1 MRRKFNLS
9 VVVAA
14 AGAVAAG
21 VASLGVAVG
30 HARASIA
37 GLVNIDVTPG
47 ASGAGAIGS
56 AGDFWNTANI
66 AAEPGMTVSAGPF
79 TAADGTTATTVKI
92 TNYNLKQGAQTLTA
106 TQVGEVPNPSMF
118 GSGTSGSNYEY
129 VVPGFT
135 GYDGSPTSGYEFVLS
150 GLDPSTT
157 YDLYVYDGCPVV
169 PRPSSYQVVGA
180 TTPSTQT
187 IADQL
192 YSGTSW
198 VEGENYVMFTLQ
210 PDSNGDIAIQP
221 FSPSGSTGAEADTSA
236 FQIVP
241 VPEPATLGLMALG
254 GLGILLVGRKHKRA

>member
-1 MRRKFNLS
+1 MRRKFSFFVL
-9 VVVAA
+9 VAA
-14 AGAVAAG
+14 AGAVAA

-30 HARASIA
+30 HARASMA
-37 GLVNIDVTPG
+37 GLVNIDVTSG

-56 AGDFWNTANI
+56 AGHFWNTANI
-66 AAEPGMTVSAGPF
+66 AAAPGMIVSAGPF
-79 TAADGTTATTVKI
+79 TAADGTTAKTVKI
-92 TNYNLKQGAQTLTA
+92 TNYNLKQGSQTLTA

-157 YDLYVYDGCPVV
+157 YDLYGYDGCPVT

-187 IADQL
+187 IEDQL
-192 YSGTSW
+192 YGTSW

-221 FSPSGSTGAEADTSA
+221 FSPSGTTGAEADTSA

-254 GLGILLVGRKHKRA
+254 GLGILLVGRKRKTA